1 MKRITVG
8 ILAHVDSGKTTLS
21 EAILYLSGMIRT
33 LGRVDKRDSFLDTF
47 KMERERG
54 ITIFSKQAVF
64 NLKDTIFTLIDTP
77 GHTDFSPETERTLSI
92 LDAAILVVS
101 ASDGV
106 QEHTKTLWQLLERH
120 RIPVFIFVNKT
131 DLPNSGIEMLTA
143 DIRRSLSDSCVP
155 FDKIG
160 NTEECAMSCEQLM
173 NSYLS
178 SGIKPDE
185 INHAF
190 LNRHLF
196 PVCFGSALKTDGV
209 GDLLDLLEKFS
220 PEPEYPD
227 TFGARVYKISQD
239 DKGTR
244 LTHLKVTGGELKV
257 KDEITGFSHTSGEW
271 KEKIEQ
277 IRIYSGTRFESV
289 SSAPAGTVCAVTGL
303 ISTRCGDGL
312 GAEKSDHSAVLEPV
326 IRYSLEV
333 PSGLDHFT
341 VFSQLKR
348 LEQEEPMLKTAYDE
362 AAKEISVSVMGEIQ
376 LEVLKRIISDRYG
389 FEPAFGAGSVVYR
402 ETISDTVEGI
412 GHFEP
417 LRHYS
422 EVHLILEPAERGSGL
437 TFESD
442 CPENELA
449 RNWQNLVLTHLAEK
463 EHKGVLIGAPITDM
477 KITLVAGRAHKK
489 HTEGGDFREAT
500 YRALRQG
507 LKKAESI
514 LLEPWYSFTIT
525 LPTDNVGRAM
535 SDIQR
540 MGGKFAIPEANDG
553 ISVLSGEVPV
563 SEMQMYAKELAA
575 YTRGKG
581 SIQYNVSTYEIC
593 HNAKEI
599 IDNIGYDSDADL
611 SSPCDSVF
619 CANGAGFVV
628 KWYDVEKYMHIES
641 VLNNA
646 ACTDTEER
654 SVKQRAADYISRAAT
669 DKELM
674 EIFERTYGKIKPRT
688 AGKVVFNPSVTGA
701 EQEKPQKKINRQTVA
716 LSGKEYLL
724 IDGYNIIF
732 AWDELKK
739 AAVESLDS
747 ARNQLI
753 NRICNYQGYSGCEII
768 LVFDAYKVKK
778 NPGTVEKFRNIS
790 VVYTKEAETADTY
803 IERVSHELTKKHRVR
818 VATSDAS
825 EQMIILG
832 TGALRIPAAAFHK
845 EVKDAEKAI
854 SEIIS
859 TSF

>member
-1 MKRITVG
+1 MS
-8 ILAHVDSGKTTLS
+8 L
-21 EAILYLSGMIRT
+21 
-33 LGRVDKRDSFLDTF
+33 
-47 KMERERG
+47 
-54 ITIFSKQAVF
+54 FS
-64 NLKDTIFTLIDTP
+64 
-77 GHTDFSPETERTLSI
+77 
-92 LDAAILVVS
+92 
-101 ASDGV
+101 
-106 QEHTKTLWQLLERH
+106 
-120 RIPVFIFVNKT
+120 
-131 DLPNSGIEMLTA
+131 
-143 DIRRSLSDSCVP
+143 
-155 FDKIG
+155 
-160 NTEECAMSCEQLM
+160 
-173 NSYLS
+173 
-178 SGIKPDE
+178 
-185 INHAF
+185 
-190 LNRHLF
+190 
-196 PVCFGSALKTDGV
+196 
-209 GDLLDLLEKFS
+209 
-220 PEPEYPD
+220 
-227 TFGARVYKISQD
+227 
-239 DKGTR
+239 
-244 LTHLKVTGGELKV
+244 
-257 KDEITGFSHTSGEW
+257 
-271 KEKIEQ
+271 
-277 IRIYSGTRFESV
+277 
-289 SSAPAGTVCAVTGL
+289 
-303 ISTRCGDGL
+303 
-312 GAEKSDHSAVLEPV
+312 
-326 IRYSLEV
+326 
-333 PSGLDHFT
+333 
-341 VFSQLKR
+341 
-348 LEQEEPMLKTAYDE
+348 
-362 AAKEISVSVMGEIQ
+362 
-376 LEVLKRIISDRYG
+376 
-389 FEPAFGAGSVVYR
+389 GAGSVVYR

-477 KITLVAGRAHKK
+477 KITLVAGKAHKK

-540 MGGKFAIPEANDG
+540 MGGKFAISEANNG
-553 ISVLSGEVPV
+553 MSVLSGEAPV

-593 HNAKEI
+593 HNAKEV

-688 AGKVVFNPSVTGA
+688 AGKVLFNPSVTGA
-701 EQEKPQKKINRQTVA
+701 EHEKPQKKINRQTVT